1 MAIVLF
7 DNQYRKKLYPLTL
20 TKAVADLRTGI
31 VKVKD
36 WWQLKTGQP
45 VFVHTENYL
54 QPLYGSIPN
63 GDHTWIDASLLADDD
78 LFDRIFSLGSNE
90 ALADDEGLVAG
101 RLNIAANEFDVHS
114 SLSLFKNIVAV
125 PFVQRLENLQQI
137 FLEADQR
144 IREHFALV
152 TKGRTSEPIAATNR
166 TIQPENIFIEAGASV
181 EHCILNAATGPIY
194 IGKNA
199 VVMEGSM
206 IRGPFALGDNAVVK
220 MGAKIYGATS
230 IGNNCVAGGEI
241 KNSILMGFSN
251 KAHDGYLGDSVIG
264 EWCNFGAGTSNS
276 NVKNTGGEVKLWSPH
291 TESYEAV
298 GLKCG
303 VVMGDYS
310 RTAINSSI
318 NTGSVIG
325 VCCNVFGDGL
335 LPKLIH
341 DFTWGTKNLSRYEFE
356 KALKDIANWKKMKGQ
371 LLTDEEAAVLKY
383 VFEHV

>member
-20 TKAVADLRTGI
+20 TKAVADLRIGI
-31 VKVKD
+31 LKIKD

-54 QPLYGSIPN
+54 QPLYKGIPHD
-63 GDHTWIDASLLADDD
+63 DHTWIDASLLTDND
-78 LFDRIFSLGSNE
+78 LFDRIFSLDTNE
-90 ALADDEGLVAG
+90 ALADDEGLIAG
-101 RLNIAANEFDVHS
+101 RLNIAANDFDTHN
-114 SLSLFKNIVAV
+114 SLTLFKNIVAI
-125 PFVQRLENLQQI
+125 PAVQRLENPQQV
-137 FLEADQR
+137 FLEADKR
-144 IREHFALV
+144 IREHFTLV
-152 TKGRTSEPIAATNR
+152 TKGRTSERIADTNK
-166 TIQPENIFIEAGASV
+166 TVQPENIFIEAGASID
-181 EHCILNAATGPIY
+181 HSILNASTGPIY

-199 VVMEGSM
+199 MVMEGSI
-206 IRGPFALGDNAVVK
+206 IRGPFALGENAVVK
-220 MGAKIYGATS
+220 MGTKIYGATS

-276 NVKNTGGEVKLWSPH
+276 NVKNTGGEVTLWSH
-291 TESYEAV
+291 HSASYETV

-325 VCCNVFGDGL
+325 VCCNVFGEGL

-356 KALKDIANWKKMKGQ
+356 KALKDIGNWKKMKGKQ
-371 LLTDEEAAVLKY
+371 LTEAEAGVLQY
-383 VFEHV
+383 VFDNG